1 MTNEIHVSQK
11 SITGSRTFVLENIL
25 EELVKAMGWKNDPNF
40 KDTPKR
46 VAKWLEVY
54 QGLSKQEVEES
65 IQRHLKAKFP
75 TDNKGLII
83 QDPIKA
89 FSMCPHHMLMIEYD
103 VFVGYVPD
111 GEAIGLSKL
120 SRIAIDMARY
130 PYIQEDY
137 TTELADALLK
147 GIQCKGTMV
156 VVKGVHN
163 CMRCRG
169 VKQPG
174 AITTT
179 SAITGVFAHPP
190 EGMNPRQEF
199 LDLLR
204 IGTTL

>member
-1 MTNEIHVSQK
+1 MMEEPNRTHQVEEILKDLMS
-11 SITGSRTFVLENIL
+11 
-25 EELVKAMGWKNDPNF
+25 AMNWDDDPNF
-40 KDTPKR
+40 KDTPRR

-54 QGLSKQEVEES
+54 QGLSKGQVEES

-75 TDNKGLII
+75 TNNKGLII

-103 VFVGYVPD
+103 VYVGYVPD

-137 TTELADALLK
+137 TTHLAEALLR

-174 AITTT
+174 AVTTT
-179 SAITGVFAHPP
+179 SAITGVFAYPP
-190 EGMNPRQEF
+190 KGLNPRQEF
-199 LDLLR
+199 LALLKIGQYR
-204 IGTTL
+204 IN

>member
-1 MTNEIHVSQK
+1 
-11 SITGSRTFVLENIL
+11 
-25 EELVKAMGWKNDPNF
+25 MGWENDPNF
-40 KDTPKR
+40 ADTPKR

-54 QGLSKQEVEES
+54 QGLSKQEVEAS

-83 QDPIKA
+83 QDPIKT

-103 VFVGYVPD
+103 VYVGYVPD

-169 VKQPG
+169 VKQPD

-190 EGMNPRQEF
+190 QGMSPRQEF

-204 IGTTL
+204 NGN

>member
-1 MTNEIHVSQK
+1 MVFQDRSVALELILK
-11 SITGSRTFVLENIL
+11 DLIT
-25 EELVKAMGWKNDPNF
+25 AMGWDDDANF

-103 VFVGYVPD
+103 VYVGYVPD

-179 SAITGVFAHPP
+179 SAITGVFADPP
-190 EGMNPRQEF
+190 QGKNPRQEF

-204 IGTTL
+204 IGTNSL

>member
-1 MTNEIHVSQK
+1 MTTEIKVE
-11 SITGSRTFVLENIL
+11 RA
-25 EELVKAMGWKNDPNF
+25 EELQIILTELIRVMGWDRDANF
-40 KDTPKR
+40 ADTPSR

-54 QGLSKQEVEES
+54 QGLSKEEVQES

-75 TDNKGLII
+75 TKNQGLII

-103 VFVGYVPD
+103 VYVGYVPD

-120 SRIAIDMARY
+120 SRIAIDIARY

-137 TTELADALLK
+137 THELANALLQ

-156 VVKGVHN
+156 VVKGIHN

-174 AITTT
+174 AVTTT
-179 SAITGVFAHPP
+179 SAITGVFANPP
-190 EGMNPRQEF
+190 TGKNPRQEF
-199 LDLLR
+199 LDLLK
-204 IGTTL
+204 IGHSSL

>member
-1 MTNEIHVSQK
+1 MKDNICIEHSDR
-11 SITGSRTFVLENIL
+11 SIVLETIL
-25 EELVKAMGWKNDPNF
+25 EDLVEAMGWENDPNF
-40 KDTPKR
+40 ADTPKR

-54 QGLSKQEVEES
+54 QGLSKQEVEAS

-83 QDPIKA
+83 QDPIKT

-103 VFVGYVPD
+103 VYVGYVPD

-169 VKQPG
+169 VKQPD

-190 EGMNPRQEF
+190 QGMNPRQEF

-204 IGTTL
+204 IGN

>member
-1 MTNEIHVSQK
+1 MEVP
-11 SITGSRTFVLENIL
+11 SRTHIL
-25 EELVKAMGWKNDPNF
+25 EEILKDLVSAMGWNDDPNF
-40 KDTPKR
+40 KDTPIR

-54 QGLSKQEVEES
+54 QGLSKKEVEAS
-65 IQRHLKAKFP
+65 IQRHLKARFP
-75 TDNKGLII
+75 TGNKGLII

-137 TTELADALLK
+137 TAELAEALLQ
-147 GIQCKGTMV
+147 GIHCKGTMV
-156 VVKGVHN
+156 VVKGIHN

-174 AITTT
+174 AVTTT

-190 EGMNPRQEF
+190 QGMNPRQEF

-204 IGTTL
+204 IGN